1 MKEQTAWIES
11 KSKERTSQN
20 FVKTVLE
27 LAGYKVMDYGIEH
40 HNIDIVKE
48 IKTSYK
54 TKTNVRLL
62 SMPDFVVINPDTKES
77 ELVEIK
83 FRTVDQFDWKNSTFL
98 FGYRSIS
105 NLIEY
110 WKDATLVIVMDVKPY
125 CLCVRV
131 SEIDWNL
138 HFRKK
143 VETGKGLH
151 DEVWNFSGIY
161 RFINKVFTRIT
172 DENFS
177 KALDLSHLRQEP
189 DKKENKKK

>member
-1 MKEQTAWIES
+1 MKEQTAWVES

-20 FVKTVLE
+20 FVKTILE

-40 HNIDIVKE
+40 HNMDIVKE

-83 FRTVDQFDWKNSTFL
+83 FRTVDSFDWKKTTFL
-98 FGYRSIS
+98 FGYRDIS

-131 SEIDWNL
+131 SNIDWNI
-138 HFRKK
+138 HFREKI
-143 VETGKGLH
+143 ETSKGIY
-151 DEVWNFSGIY
+151 DEIWNFSGIY
-161 RFINKVFTRIT
+161 KFISKMFPRVT
-172 DENFS
+172 DEIFS
-177 KALDLSHLRQEP
+177 KALRLCHLKPEEKEE
-189 DKKENKKK
+189 KK